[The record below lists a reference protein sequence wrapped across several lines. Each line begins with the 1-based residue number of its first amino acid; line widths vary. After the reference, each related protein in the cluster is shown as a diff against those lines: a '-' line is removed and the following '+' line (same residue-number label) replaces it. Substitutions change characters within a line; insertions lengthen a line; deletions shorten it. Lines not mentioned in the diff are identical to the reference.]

1 MIKWKHQNPRGT
13 YNKLVYEYET
23 PAGEFYRITYDRRG
37 DISRQ
42 NFVDRLLG
50 PMRFHAKFLL
60 PFFRS
65 DSGRGIYPEHLRNQR
80 HERRSGETAFALRSD
95 LTITIGF
102 VKNGLLADNA
112 GAHMKRLICTDIG
125 IRLARE
131 ENKICSQQ
139 EWRTLYASNGI
150 PAEQSKAEI
159 EGTVYYR
166 CPAWLD
172 MTIIQAFSD

>member
-1 MIKWKHQNPRGT
+1 MTAGAISPVRTSSTDFWAPCVFMPNSCYRSSAAILGAAFIQNIYGT
-13 YNKLVYEYET
+13 SGMNGDT
-23 PAGEFYRITYDRRG
+23 GE
-37 DISRQ
+37 
-42 NFVDRLLG
+42 
-50 PMRFHAKFLL
+50 A
-60 PFFRS
+60 
-65 DSGRGIYPEHLRNQR
+65 
-80 HERRSGETAFALRSD
+80 AFAVRSD

-102 VKNGLLADNA
+102 VKNGLLADNT